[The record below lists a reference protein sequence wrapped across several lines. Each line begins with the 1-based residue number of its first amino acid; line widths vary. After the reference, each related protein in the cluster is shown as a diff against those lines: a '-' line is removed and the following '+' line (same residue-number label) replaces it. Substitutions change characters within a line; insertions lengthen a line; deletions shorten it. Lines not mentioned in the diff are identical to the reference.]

1 MLTYGYERSDFSNEL
16 VNNMKNK
23 AIEVEV
29 MKLIK
34 ILLLLTGEKRAL
46 LWFKQSS
53 RFQAFDTS
61 R

>member
-46 LWFKQSS
+46 L
-53 RFQAFDTS
+53 
-61 R
+61 